1 VETRFAMC
9 PGAYGRCAGC
19 ARKAFV
25 GGFGA
30 RGDGEEAR
38 RRWSRRV
45 PTVGAFSGC
54 WPVANP
60 SRIIFR
66 HALPSTVM
74 MRGTASRTSART
86 SCGTLPTVYFVRSTF
101 SWRDGMSSSIYDGP
115 KIVWLSATLGIF
127 GGLAYRCVVG
137 GGVGNTPPILSR
149 LRFSSLQPLLYAP
162 SKFLVHY
169 FFVPS
174 GHVGIGSRRK
184 GLAGYVLRKW
194 LPAFRLDYIKTL
206 NSGLQ
211 NWNVL
216 RRSQQQLNGLPS
228 HKPLGGESGN
238 GWRSERI
245 ADRLQ
250 RMIAAKRLVYEAQR
264 RRRSPKEKRVIIA
277 AYEPVEGGELGRRE
291 VSNIP
296 GSHIL
301 ALDGISYGFHS
312 KRNIDGGIQ
321 CNAQCLATAVQTTEW
336 ESCPTGL
343 NSPNTLDQRQDC
355 CPFWRQQLACVTPEA
370 GAFVVKEFYIFQGE
384 RDLATR
390 TDRCHAHGGAV
401 SVAWYKLFLGQK
413 AIPTQDPG
421 VASSASMIPCLLVTG
436 GQPLKSKEAP
446 LGHPWP

>member
-1 VETRFAMC
+1 METVFGLC
-9 PGAYGRCAGC
+9 PGACGRCAGY
-19 ARKAFV
+19 AREAFV
-25 GGFGA
+25 GGLGA

-54 WPVANP
+54 WPVAKP
-60 SRIIFR
+60 SRIICR
-66 HALPSTVM
+66 HALPSRVM
-74 MRGTASRTSART
+74 MGWTASRTSART
-86 SCGTLPTVYFVRSTF
+86 SSRTSCGTLPTIYIVRSTF
-101 SWRDGMSSSIYDGP
+101 SWRNGMGSSISDGP
-115 KIVWLSATLGIF
+115 KIVWLSATLGIL
-127 GGLAYRCVVG
+127 GWLAYRCVVG
-137 GGVGNTPPILSR
+137 GGVGSTPPILSR

-162 SKFLVHY
+162 SKFLIHY

-194 LPAFRLDYIKTL
+194 LPAFRLDYIETL
-206 NSGLQ
+206 DSGLQ

-250 RMIAAKRLVYEAQR
+250 RMIATKGLVYEAQR

-277 AYEPVEGGELGRRE
+277 TYEPVEGGELGRRD

-301 ALDGISYGFHS
+301 TLDGISYGFHS
-312 KRNIDGGIQ
+312 RGTLTEAYNVMRN
-321 CNAQCLATAVQTTEW
+321 A
-336 ESCPTGL
+336 
-343 NSPNTLDQRQDC
+343 
-355 CPFWRQQLACVTPEA
+355 
-370 GAFVVKEFYIFQGE
+370 
-384 RDLATR
+384 
-390 TDRCHAHGGAV
+390 
-401 SVAWYKLFLGQK
+401 
-413 AIPTQDPG
+413 
-421 VASSASMIPCLLVTG
+421 
-436 GQPLKSKEAP
+436 
-446 LGHPWP
+446 